1 MGGLFRYDGFLFRFI
16 NKMVDAVGLSLL
28 WLVTSLPLITMG
40 AATTALYYTT
50 HKVIRYDRGRVWSEY
65 WKCFLSSF
73 KQATAVGLLLQ
84 VLIYLL
90 GVNAYSSYLMVMSD
104 NATLW
109 IFLAVLIPLV
119 LILMW
124 AVYLFPLIARFHSSA
139 KAVLKNG
146 FLIALWNLPR
156 TLLLVGLFVACI
168 AVVIFVPLSFTYMP
182 VAYMMLS
189 SVILE
194 KIFQRYMSPEDLAK
208 EQERNKDAMED
219 A

>member
-28 WLVTSLPLITMG
+28 WLITSLPLITMG

-50 HKVIRYDRGRVWSEY
+50 HKVIHYDRGRVWSEF

-73 KQATAVGLLLQ
+73 KQATPLGLLMQ

-90 GVNAYSSYLMVMSD
+90 GVNAYSSYMMVMSG

-124 AVYLFPLIARFHSSA
+124 AVYLFPLIARFHSTT
-139 KAVLKNG
+139 KAVMKNCL
-146 FLIALWNLPR
+146 LIALRNLPR
-156 TLLLVGLFVACI
+156 TLLLVGLFVACV
-168 AVVIFVPLSFTYMP
+168 AVVFFVPLSFTYMP

-194 KIFQRYMSPEDLAK
+194 KIFQKYMSPEDLAM

>member
-28 WLVTSLPLITMG
+28 WLITSLPLVTMG

-50 HKVIRYDRGRVWSEY
+50 HKVIHYDRGRVWSEY

-73 KQATAVGLLLQ
+73 KQATPLGLLMQ

-90 GVNAYSSYLMVMSD
+90 GVNAYSSYMMVMSG

-119 LILMW
+119 LFLMW
-124 AVYLFPLIARFHSSA
+124 AVYLFPLIARFHSTT
-139 KAVLKNG
+139 KAVMKNCL
-146 FLIALWNLPR
+146 LIALQNLPL
-156 TLLLVGLFVACI
+156 TLLLVGLFVACV
-168 AVVIFVPLSFTYMP
+168 AVVFFVPLSFTYMP

-194 KIFQRYMSPEDLAK
+194 KIFQKYMSPEDLAM

>member
-1 MGGLFRYDGFLFRFI
+1 
-16 NKMVDAVGLSLL
+16 MVDAVGLSLL
-28 WLVTSLPLITMG
+28 WLITSLPLITMG

-50 HKVIRYDRGRVWSEY
+50 HKVIHYDRGRVWPEY
-65 WKCFLSSF
+65 WKCFLSGF
-73 KQATAVGLLLQ
+73 KQATPLGLFLQ

-90 GVNAYSSYLMVMSD
+90 GANAYSSYLMVMSG

-109 IFLAVLIPLV
+109 IFLTVLIPLV

-124 AVYLFPLIARFHSSA
+124 AVYLFPLVARFHSTT
-139 KAVLKNG
+139 KAVMKNCL
-146 FLIALWNLPR
+146 LIALWNLPL

-168 AVVIFVPLSFTYMP
+168 AVVVFVPLSFTYMP
-182 VAYMMLS
+182 VTYMLLS

-194 KIFQRYMSPEDLAK
+194 KIFPKYMTPEDLAR
-208 EQERNKDAMED
+208 EQERNKNAMED

>member
-28 WLVTSLPLITMG
+28 WLITSLPLITMG

-50 HKVIRYDRGRVWSEY
+50 HKVIHYDRGRVWSEF

-73 KQATAVGLLLQ
+73 KQATPLGLLLQ
-84 VLIYLL
+84 ALIYLL
-90 GVNAYSSYLMVMSD
+90 GVNAYSSYMMVMSG

-124 AVYLFPLIARFHSSA
+124 AVYLFPLIARFHSTT
-139 KAVLKNG
+139 KAVIKNCL
-146 FLIALWNLPR
+146 LIALRNLPL
-156 TLLLVGLFVACI
+156 TLLLVGLFVACV
-168 AVVIFVPLSFTYMP
+168 AVVFFVPLSFTYMP

-194 KIFQRYMSPEDLAK
+194 KIFQKYMSPEDLAM

>member
-1 MGGLFRYDGFLFRFI
+1 MGGLFRYDGVLFRFI

-28 WLVTSLPLITMG
+28 WLITSLPLITMG

-50 HKVIRYDRGRVWSEY
+50 HKVIHYDRGRVWPEY
-65 WKCFLSSF
+65 WKCFLSGF
-73 KQATAVGLLLQ
+73 KQATPLGLFLQ

-90 GVNAYSSYLMVMSD
+90 GANAYSSYLMVMSG

-109 IFLAVLIPLV
+109 IFLTVLIPLV

-124 AVYLFPLIARFHSSA
+124 AVYLFPLVARFHSTT
-139 KAVLKNG
+139 KAVMKNCL
-146 FLIALWNLPR
+146 LIALWNLPL
-156 TLLLVGLFVACI
+156 TLLLVGLFVACV
-168 AVVIFVPLSFTYMP
+168 AVVVFVPLSFTYMP
-182 VAYMMLS
+182 VTYMLLS

-194 KIFQRYMSPEDLAK
+194 KIFPKYMTPEDLAR
-208 EQERNKDAMED
+208 EQERNKNAMED

>member
-1 MGGLFRYDGFLFRFI
+1 MGGLFRYDGLLFRFI

-28 WLVTSLPLITMG
+28 WLITSLPLITMG

-50 HKVIRYDRGRVWSEY
+50 HKVIHYDRGRVWPEY
-65 WKCFLSSF
+65 WKCFLSGF
-73 KQATAVGLLLQ
+73 KQATPLGLFLQ

-90 GVNAYSSYLMVMSD
+90 GANAYSSYLMVMSG

-109 IFLAVLIPLV
+109 IFLTVLIPLV

-124 AVYLFPLIARFHSSA
+124 AVYLFPLVARFHSTT
-139 KAVLKNG
+139 KAVMKNCL
-146 FLIALWNLPR
+146 LIALWNLPL

-168 AVVIFVPLSFTYMP
+168 AVVVFVPLSFTYMP
-182 VAYMMLS
+182 VTYMLLS
-189 SVILE
+189 GVILE
-194 KIFQRYMSPEDLAK
+194 KIFQKYMSPEDLAK

>member
-28 WLVTSLPLITMG
+28 WLITSLPLITMG

-50 HKVIRYDRGRVWSEY
+50 HKVIHYDRGRVWSEY

-73 KQATAVGLLLQ
+73 KQATPLGLLMQ

-90 GVNAYSSYLMVMSD
+90 GVNAYSSYIMVMSG

-124 AVYLFPLIARFHSSA
+124 AVYLFPLIARFHSTT
-139 KAVLKNG
+139 KAVMKNCL
-146 FLIALWNLPR
+146 LIALRNLPL
-156 TLLLVGLFVACI
+156 TLLLVGLFVACV
-168 AVVIFVPLSFTYMP
+168 AVVFFVPLSFTYMP

-194 KIFQRYMSPEDLAK
+194 KIFQKYMSPEDLAM

>member
-28 WLVTSLPLITMG
+28 WLITSLPLITMG

-50 HKVIRYDRGRVWSEY
+50 HKVIHYDRGRVWSEF

-73 KQATAVGLLLQ
+73 KQATPLGLLMQ

-90 GVNAYSSYLMVMSD
+90 GVNAYSSYMMVMSG

-124 AVYLFPLIARFHSSA
+124 AVYLFPLIARFHSTT
-139 KAVLKNG
+139 KAVMKNCL
-146 FLIALWNLPR
+146 LIALRNLPL
-156 TLLLVGLFVACI
+156 TLLLVGLFVACV
-168 AVVIFVPLSFTYMP
+168 AVVFFVPLSFTYMP

-194 KIFQRYMSPEDLAK
+194 KIFQKYMSPEDLAM